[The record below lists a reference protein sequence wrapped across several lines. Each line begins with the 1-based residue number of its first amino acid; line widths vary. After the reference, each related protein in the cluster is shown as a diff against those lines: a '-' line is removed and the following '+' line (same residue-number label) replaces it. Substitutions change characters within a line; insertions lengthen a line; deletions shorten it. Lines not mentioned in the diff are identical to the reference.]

1 MPRGEPGDKT
11 VTICICK
18 RRDVWFCSL
27 QPSRYRKMAEFSSL
41 LLQRRPSRITRAKA
55 IHSTWWDKMT
65 RVQSWIR
72 PILGLCCHRRNII
85 SSHPLLPWSVKCWG
99 RAVCQRS
106 TLLLLITAMKRN
118 CNCLPI
124 FKRTRPMWGAQNTFK
139 TKICRLPA
147 HKTQLKS
154 PNYSWPMWIILKH
167 FFKNHHSRIS

>member
-1 MPRGEPGDKT
+1 MARKLIISEHQLIIGAQIDTHYPSKRKVFSTCSNEWAKWILFHQSSLTHIFMPRGEPGDKT

-27 QPSRYRKMAEFSSL
+27 QPSRYRKMADFSSL
-41 LLQRRPSRITRAKA
+41 LLQRRPSLITRAKA

-65 RVQSWIR
+65 RVQSPIR
-72 PILGLCCHRRNII
+72 PILGLCCHRRNIT

-124 FKRTRPMWGAQNTFK
+124 F
-139 TKICRLPA
+139 
-147 HKTQLKS
+147 
-154 PNYSWPMWIILKH
+154 
-167 FFKNHHSRIS
+167 